1 LKPEDLMEI
10 TYEDE
15 DADYAEKPSIHLV
28 SRSELTDVMAQQDVL
43 LNF

>member
-1 LKPEDLMEI
+1 MEI

-15 DADYAEKPSIHLV
+15 NEDFADKPSIRIV
-28 SRSELTDVMAQQDVL
+28 SRLELIEIMAQQDVL

>member
-1 LKPEDLMEI
+1 MEI

-15 DADYAEKPSIHLV
+15 DEDFAEKPSIRIV
-28 SRSELTDVMAQQDVL
+28 NRSELIEIMAQQDVL